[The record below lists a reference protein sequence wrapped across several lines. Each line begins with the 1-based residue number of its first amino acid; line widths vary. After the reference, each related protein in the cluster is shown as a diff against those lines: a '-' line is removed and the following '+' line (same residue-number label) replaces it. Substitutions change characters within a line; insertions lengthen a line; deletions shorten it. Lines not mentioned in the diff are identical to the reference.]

1 MPAKFELFKD
11 KKGQIRF
18 RLKAPNGEIILA
30 SQGYTVRKSALK
42 GIASVQKNSQ
52 SDARFDRKRTKAGY
66 RFNLMATNGRV
77 VGTSETYKS
86 ERARDNGVASVARN
100 APKARIDDVRKK

>member
-1 MPAKFELFKD
+1 
-11 KKGQIRF
+11 
-18 RLKAPNGEIILA
+18 
-30 SQGYTVRKSALK
+30 
-42 GIASVQKNSQ
+42 
-52 SDARFDRKRTKAGY
+52 
-66 RFNLMATNGRV
+66 MATNGRV